1 MIDISKRK
9 ADRLRLINAIYEH
22 ANGSPLNHVDI
33 EPLMKKLDMPDEEM
47 AAACDYLEGEG
58 LINPDKAMWGHFSPI
73 MVRLTHLGIKEM
85 EQSLETPDQP
95 TEHFPAYI
103 SVINIT
109 GNLIDSPII
118 AGNQNTTVSIKH
130 EGDKIRK
137 FISALEGIKN
147 ALELSTEKQNELKA
161 DIVTI
166 KTQIASPNPKRTIL
180 HESLQSIIHVLEG
193 AAGNVTASTLLEI
206 AKHIKL

>member
-73 MVRLTHLGIKEM
+73 
-85 EQSLETPDQP
+85 
-95 TEHFPAYI
+95 
-103 SVINIT
+103 
-109 GNLIDSPII
+109 
-118 AGNQNTTVSIKH
+118 TTVSIKH